1 VAERVRVREVDDDED
16 RRLLRIIRHGTGPV
30 VTWRQAQ
37 MVLLCAQGM
46 PTAKIADMS
55 FTSDDEAVIDW
66 ANVA

>member
-1 VAERVRVREVDDDED
+1 
-16 RRLLRIIRHGTGPV
+16 
-30 VTWRQAQ
+30 